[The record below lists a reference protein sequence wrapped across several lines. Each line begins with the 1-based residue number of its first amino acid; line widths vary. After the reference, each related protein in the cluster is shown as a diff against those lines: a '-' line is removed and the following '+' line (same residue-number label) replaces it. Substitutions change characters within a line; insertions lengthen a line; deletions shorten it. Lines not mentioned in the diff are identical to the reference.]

1 MTTSSDVQTPSEP
14 TAAATLTAPVPTVWP
29 ALRYDD
35 APSALR
41 FLTDVLGF
49 RSALVVPDDDGDI
62 AHAELR
68 WPDGGAVMLGS
79 SKHCDPAHAAMTT
92 GATSVYLVTDR
103 VDELHAACTAAG
115 VDIVSPLEDTDYGSH
130 TFGLRDHEGNL
141 WTLGTYR
148 GAP

>member
-1 MTTSSDVQTPSEP
+1 MTTSSDVQTPSTP
-14 TAAATLTAPVPTVWP
+14 TAPAPTVWP
-29 ALRYDD
+29 ALRYHD
-35 APSALR
+35 APTALR
-41 FLTDVLGF
+41 FLTEVLGF
-49 RSALVVPDDDGDI
+49 RSALVVPDDNRDI

-68 WPDGGAVMLGS
+68 WPDGGGVMLGS
-79 SKHCDPAHAAMTT
+79 SKHCDPAHAALST

-103 VDELHAACTAAG
+103 VDELHARCVAAG
-115 VDIVSPLEDTDYGSH
+115 ADIVTPLEDTDYGSH